1 MIFQK
6 LQQMIAQQLGIE
18 LSKITPDSDI
28 INDIHADSLDIVE
41 LLMSVESEWGIE
53 IDDSEVADMKTV
65 GDVVSFIE
73 AKAK

>member
-6 LQQMIAQQLGIE
+6 LQQMISQQLGIE